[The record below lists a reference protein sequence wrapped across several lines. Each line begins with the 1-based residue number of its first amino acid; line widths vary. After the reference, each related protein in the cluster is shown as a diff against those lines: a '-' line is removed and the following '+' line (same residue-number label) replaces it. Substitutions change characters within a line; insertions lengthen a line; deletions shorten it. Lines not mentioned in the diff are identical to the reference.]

1 VSRIAYTNPQ
11 ASRPDVG
18 SLGPKS
24 PERSEVSRKIRQA
37 AAIPLVISL
46 GAQWVFFIVYWI
58 PEVNHFPAHDLWL
71 TQLAPLASAA
81 LTSDGQPQVQAQNGQ
96 WGLPALVL
104 LVCAFAL
111 FWLSRTRHWLG
122 RTAMLA
128 PAALGLVAALT
139 IVIGLAVR
147 GTLSS
152 SLIGVMLLIVW
163 VFSAGY
169 AALHGLLDNLGPLPP
184 KTWYSGLPLLAV
196 YAVVA
201 AAPAA
206 VGRWLFAP
214 DLRDAGARLQAN
226 TVALSRA
233 ALWTS
238 STVWLYLTGLLVGV
252 AVWVAYQAWPPR
264 REMAFVGRSL
274 IVAGILIITA
284 AIGWPATTQANKR
297 VNELTYASPAEEV
310 HFTCGAWILDQATAV
325 SQQQEPAKTLV
336 ITGFSC
342 RTVTAFSGYQ
352 QLSTHTLPVSLSPV
366 IAHTPEG
373 AKISGRI
380 VAAQY
385 GDVLVVAG
393 SNRFDV
399 NTNNLLGIGLT
410 DSAELW
416 RYSCE
421 HGPPMGVRFANVP
434 GGDNPAEGHITMG
447 EVGPVAVISC
457 QHQLVSINPTT
468 GPPR

>member
-1 VSRIAYTNPQ
+1 MSKIAYANPQ
-11 ASRPDVG
+11 AGRPEVG
-18 SLGPKS
+18 SLGPTS
-24 PERSEVSRKIRQA
+24 PQRAEVSRKIRRA
-37 AAIPLVISL
+37 ATIPLVISL
-46 GAQWVFFIVYWI
+46 GAQWVFFISYWV
-58 PEVNHFPAHDLWL
+58 PEVAQFPAHKFWL

-81 LTSDGQPQVQAQNGQ
+81 LTSEGQPQVEAQNGQ

-128 PAALGLVAALT
+128 PAALGLVAALA

-152 SLIGVMLLIVW
+152 SMVGVLLLATW

-169 AALHGLLDNLGPLPP
+169 AALHGFLDNLGPLPP
-184 KTWYSGLPLLAV
+184 KTWHSGLPLLAA
-196 YAVVA
+196 YAIIG
-201 AAPAA
+201 AAPTA

-214 DLRDAGARLQAN
+214 ELRDAAATLQDN
-226 TVALSRA
+226 TVTLSRA

-238 STVWLYLTGLLVGV
+238 STVLLYFSGLLVGV

-264 REMAFVGRSL
+264 RELAFIGRGL
-274 IVAGILIITA
+274 IVIGILIITA
-284 AIGWPATTQANKR
+284 AVGWPATTQAKQR
-297 VNELTYASPAEEV
+297 VDQLTYASPAEDV
-310 HFTCGAWILDQATAV
+310 RFTCGSWILDQPNTV
-325 SQQQEPAKTLV
+325 SQQREPAKTLV
-336 ITGFSC
+336 ITGFTC

-366 IAHTPEG
+366 IAYTPDG
-373 AKISGRI
+373 PRISGRI

-393 SNRFDV
+393 TDRFDV
-399 NTNNLLGIGLT
+399 YANQLLGIGLT
-410 DSAELW
+410 DSAQLW
-416 RYSCE
+416 RYSCQ

-434 GGDNPAEGHITMG
+434 GGDNPAEGHITQG
-447 EVGPVAVISC
+447 EAGPDVVVSC
-457 QHQLVSINPTT
+457 EGQILHVDPVT
-468 GPPR
+468 GPR

>member
-1 VSRIAYTNPQ
+1 MSKIAYANPQ
-11 ASRPDVG
+11 AGRPEVG
-18 SLGPKS
+18 SLGPTS
-24 PERSEVSRKIRQA
+24 PERAEVSRKIRRA
-37 AAIPLVISL
+37 ATIPLVISL
-46 GAQWVFFIVYWI
+46 GAQSIFFISYWV
-58 PEVNHFPAHDLWL
+58 PEVARFPAHKFWL
-71 TQLAPLASAA
+71 TQLAPLASVA
-81 LTSDGQPQVQAQNGQ
+81 LTSEGQPQVEAQNGQ

-128 PAALGLVAALT
+128 PAALGLVAALA

-152 SLIGVMLLIVW
+152 SMVGVLLLVTW

-169 AALHGLLDNLGPLPP
+169 AALHGFLDNLGPLPP
-184 KTWYSGLPLLAV
+184 KTWHSGLPLLAL
-196 YAVVA
+196 YAIIG
-201 AAPAA
+201 AAPTA

-214 DLRDAGARLQAN
+214 ELRDAAATLQDN
-226 TVALSRA
+226 TVTLSRA

-238 STVWLYLTGLLVGV
+238 STVLLYLSGLLVGV

-264 REMAFVGRSL
+264 RELAFIGRSL
-274 IVAGILIITA
+274 IVIGILIITA
-284 AIGWPATTQANKR
+284 AVGWPATNQASKR
-297 VNELTYASPAEEV
+297 VDQLTYTSPAEDAR
-310 HFTCGAWILDQATAV
+310 FTCGSWILDQPTTV
-325 SQQQEPAKTLV
+325 THQREPAKTLV
-336 ITGFSC
+336 ITGFTC

-366 IAHTPEG
+366 IARTPDG
-373 AKISGRI
+373 SRISGRI

-393 SNRFDV
+393 TDRFDV
-399 NTNNLLGIGLT
+399 YANQLLGIGLT
-410 DSAELW
+410 DSAQLW
-416 RYSCE
+416 RYTCQ

-434 GGDNPAEGHITMG
+434 GGDNPAEGHITQG
-447 EVGPVAVISC
+447 EAGPDVVVGCEGQVL
-457 QHQLVSINPTT
+457 HINPMT
-468 GPPR
+468 GP